1 AVVTMSE
8 GEGDEP
14 VVEFAQPEEV
24 RYLFTTKSCPNC
36 ALAKKYLANVSYILM
51 DAEENPEL
59 AYKYKVRQA
68 PTLVIVNKDQ
78 VKKYSNLSNI
88 MKFVEENALVGV

>member
-1 AVVTMSE
+1 MSDMDS
-8 GEGDEP
+8 DEP
-14 VVEFAQPEEV
+14 VVEFSQPEEI

-36 ALAKKYLANVSYILM
+36 KLAKEALANIPYILM

-78 VKKYSNLSNI
+78 VKKYANLSNI
-88 MKFVEENALVGV
+88 TKYVEETALVGV